1 MLKKLSVAEQW
12 YQISLISIQQ
22 LFLAS
27 RSVREYDFNT
37 ANVLI
42 ANNPIA
48 QIRFGYKT
56 LMDLFI
62 TFFKL
67 EIAKNQNKD
76 TQILEQQFETK
87 RKKVNLPMLSESYF
101 QNYFKV

>member
-1 MLKKLSVAEQW
+1 MLKELSVAEQW

-27 RSVREYDFNT
+27 RAVREYDFHT

-48 QIRFGYKT
+48 QIRFGYKII
-56 LMDLFI
+56 MDLYI
-62 TFFKL
+62 TFFKI
-67 EIAKNQNKD
+67 EIAKHFNQD
-76 TQILEQQFETK
+76 VHDLEQQFEAK
-87 RKKVNLPMLSESYF
+87 RNKVNLPMLSESYF